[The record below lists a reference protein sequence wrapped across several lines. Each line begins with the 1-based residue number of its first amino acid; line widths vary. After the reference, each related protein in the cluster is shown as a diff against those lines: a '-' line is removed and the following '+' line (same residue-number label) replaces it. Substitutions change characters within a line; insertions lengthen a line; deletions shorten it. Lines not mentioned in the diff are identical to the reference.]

1 MRSGILSKNI
11 DNFTLLHYHQSKTA
25 SEERVM
31 NKSFKHALYAAVCR
45 GAEFRA
51 KAEAFL
57 GVPLLRLALSD
68 KSGTPFESEYRLDKN
83 GYFIENIPKER
94 YLTDTPR
101 KNGERIF
108 DIRDYGA
115 SPDAHFK
122 VNREA
127 INRAISEASGTGGGV
142 ILVDGGEYTC
152 ANIRLKS
159 HVTLRIERGS
169 ALSNITYD
177 LDRAENGGFHALSEN
192 KVTGHNGFIFADNEE
207 DIVIEGPGKLKGNGA
222 AYCQPQKDSSLF
234 YPLDT
239 FDLKTYI
246 SEHRKRIMMGRD
258 HEMSRYFIMAINHCR
273 NVTVRNLEI
282 YESGSW
288 TCRMD
293 GNENLTFDSVIIN
306 NNIRVANSD
315 GIDVMGGKNT
325 LIKNC
330 FIATGDDGVC
340 LKTDPD
346 SEPLENLTVEN
357 CEIMSLANCF
367 KIGTATYHDI
377 SDITVRNCRFFMP
390 GIAGGYG
397 GIAIEATDGGT
408 VKDIDIENIC
418 MDHVT
423 SPFVIW
429 LGYRRDG
436 SSLKNVRISDIKADG
451 CDIGCSI
458 TGYRKGGKVFSVKN
472 VSLENVEIKYRR
484 AKEHVRIFAGR
495 GAYEGP
501 LNMGGYPESTRVSH
515 MYIKS
520 HSLSPYFDLP
530 SCGLFVRNT
539 DGLSVKN
546 FKVASRSEN
555 KRPFSN
561 FKYKEEYNIK
571 NLSLL

>member
-1 MRSGILSKNI
+1 MKN
-11 DNFTLLHYHQSKTA
+11 
-25 SEERVM
+25 
-31 NKSFKHALYAAVCR
+31 SFKHTLYAAVCR

-57 GVPLLRLALSD
+57 GIPCLRLVLSD

-83 GYFIENIPKER
+83 GYFIENIPKEK

-101 KNGERIF
+101 KDGERIF
-108 DIRDYGA
+108 DIREYGA
-115 SPDAHFK
+115 SPEADFK

-127 INRAISEASGTGGGV
+127 VNTAIYQAYKAEGGV
-142 ILVDGGEYTC
+142 VLVSGGEYAC

-159 HVTLRIERGS
+159 HVTLRIEKDS
-169 ALSNITYD
+169 ALSNIPYD
-177 LDRAENGGFHALSEN
+177 RDRAENGSFHTLVEN
-192 KVTGHNGFIFADNEE
+192 RVTGHNGFIFADNEE
-207 DIVIEGPGKLKGNGA
+207 DIIIEGPGKIKGNGA
-222 AYCQPQKDSSLF
+222 TYCFPQKDSSLF

-246 SEHRKRIMMGRD
+246 SEHRKRIMMGRE
-258 HEMSRYFIMAINHCR
+258 HEMNRYFIMAINHCR
-273 NVTVRNLEI
+273 NVTVRNLEM

-288 TCRMD
+288 TCRME

-315 GIDVMGGKNT
+315 GIDIMGGKNT
-325 LIKNC
+325 IIRNC

-346 SEPLENLTVEN
+346 NGPIKNLTVEN

-367 KIGTATYHDI
+367 KTGTATCHDI
-377 SDITVRNCRFFMP
+377 SNITVRNCRFFMP
-390 GIAGGYG
+390 GIAGGYS
-397 GIAIEATDGGT
+397 GIAIEATDGGR
-408 VKDIDIENIC
+408 VKDIDIEKIC
-418 MDHVT
+418 MEHIT

-429 LGYRRDG
+429 LGYRREG
-436 SSLKNVRISDIKADG
+436 SALENVRISNVKADG
-451 CDIGCSI
+451 CDIGCSV

-472 VSLENVEIKYRR
+472 ISLENFEIKYRQ
-484 AKEHVRIFAGR
+484 AGEHTRIFAGH

-515 MYIKS
+515 MYIRS
-520 HSLSPYFDLP
+520 HNLSPYFDMP
-530 SCGLFVRNT
+530 AYGLFVRNT

-546 FKVASRSEN
+546 FSVVPRSVN

-561 FKYKEEYNIK
+561 FKCAEKYNIR
-571 NLSLL
+571 NLHIF